1 MQLLW
6 LIKPTKLE
14 VSLNKKMKKLL
25 LLLFIMPNLV
35 MGGEIFINDQSVRIE
50 YSKPSL
56 SCFFDK
62 EAYEGYLNTCLIL
75 PNFETCAQ
83 TKYEMYIC
91 GDKNEAK
98 KLEKKSKVN

>member
-1 MQLLW
+1 
-6 LIKPTKLE
+6 
-14 VSLNKKMKKLL
+14 MKKLL
-25 LLLFIMPNLV
+25 LLLLIMPMLCHSK
-35 MGGEIFINDQSVRIE
+35 EIFINDQGVKIE

-56 SCFFDK
+56 SCFYDK

-91 GDKNEAK
+91 GEKNKVMQLNE
-98 KLEKKSKVN
+98 KSK